1 MPAAFSGANGSLSD
15 YLLLDPPITVMLLML
30 LSCTLLLGCSP
41 LSMYALNKLSVF
53 LTKSR
58 KKYIRELPS
67 ARSYLWSF
75 YPHVS
80 QMDFITHCQLN
91 LNFLFTVYSIIIII
105 IIIFNFSKIF
115 DLAGGISY
123 SFSSCCK
130 CSSSPT

>member
-91 LNFLFTVYSIIIII
+91 LNFFFSRFIIIII
-105 IIIFNFSKIF
+105 IIINLKKNIY
-115 DLAGGISY
+115 LVGGISY